1 MAQSMARSKKSLKT
15 DKHGFPVIDQ
25 DDDLFVIF
33 GEDGE
38 EQQESFAGM
47 FEETYTPDH
56 LSKSRQEKEGISA
69 SDLVVTVRELIR
81 RYPGPEAEVD
91 LHGCTAR
98 QAARRLESFVL
109 VSRTQGLHT
118 VRIITGKGLH
128 SAGEAVLPI
137 VVEERL
143 RELKREKMVLA
154 CRWEGKSRRSSGSV
168 IVYLEH

>member
-1 MAQSMARSKKSLKT
+1 VGRSKKSPKT
-15 DKHGFPVIDQ
+15 DKHGFPVLDR
-25 DDDLFVIF
+25 DDDLFVLF
-33 GEDGE
+33 GEDE
-38 EQQESFAGM
+38 DETRESFAGV
-47 FEETYTPDH
+47 FEQTFSPDH
-56 LSKSRQEKEGISA
+56 LSKSLQEKEGISA
-69 SDLVVTVRELIR
+69 SDRVLTVRERIR

-98 QAARRLESFVL
+98 QAARRVESFV
-109 VSRTQGLHT
+109 VASRTRGLHT

-128 SAGEAVLPI
+128 SPGEAVLPP